1 MSHDENNRTGR
12 EHNLFLRVFLLVFL
26 ALLLIKLFI
35 PMAPHHLRMLLHRKA
50 KARSVECSARLTQAG
65 QQLYATAKEKDPAAL
80 AGLTV
85 ADLLRDAMRGGK
97 LDESMLR
104 CPAHG
109 EPYFVFSTTAAEF
122 VQLFET
128 RRVNDTP
135 VLMCPRDGHGIF
147 GINIL
152 YSDGRVIT
160 MTEKGVNKFLS
171 GQPREQIKLP
181 YEATAGQGDPQTVV
195 QPQ

>member
-12 EHNLFLRVFLLVFL
+12 GNNLFFRVFLLVIL
-26 ALLLIKLFI
+26 ALLLIRLFI
-35 PMAPHHLRMLLHRKA
+35 PMAPHNLWMLLHRKA
-50 KARSVECSARLTQAG
+50 KARSVECSGRLTQAG
-65 QQLYATAKEKDPAAL
+65 QQLYATAKEKDSAAL

-85 ADLLRDAMRGGK
+85 SDLLRDAMRGGK

-109 EPYFVFSTTAAEF
+109 EPYFIFSTSAAEF

-128 RRVNDTP
+128 RLVNDTP
-135 VLMCPRDGHGIF
+135 VLMCPHSGHGIF

-160 MTEKGVNKFLS
+160 MTEKGVKKFLS
-171 GQPREQIKLP
+171 GQSREQIKFP
-181 YEATAGQGDPQTVV
+181 YGAAIDQDDSQTIAR
-195 QPQ
+195 PE

>member
-1 MSHDENNRTGR
+1 MSHDGNNKTGR
-12 EHNLFLRVFLLVFL
+12 EHNLFFRVFLFFIL

-35 PMAPHHLRMLLHRKA
+35 PMAPQQIWMFFHRKA

-85 ADLLRDAMRGGK
+85 SDLLRDAMRGGK

-109 EPYFVFSTTAAEF
+109 EPYYVFSTSAAEF
-122 VQLFET
+122 VRLFEN

-135 VLMCPRDGHGIF
+135 VLICPRGHRIF

-171 GQPREQIKLP
+171 GQHREQIKLP
-181 YEATAGQGDPQTVV
+181 YEATAGQDDSQTVA
-195 QPQ
+195 QPE

>member
-50 KARSVECSARLTQAG
+50 KARSVECSNRLTQVG
-65 QQLYATAKEKDPAAL
+65 PQLYATAKEKDPAAL
-80 AGLTV
+80 TGLTV
-85 ADLLRDAMRGGK
+85 SELLRDAMRGGK
-97 LDESMLR
+97 PDESMLR

-109 EPYFVFSTTAAEF
+109 EPYFVFSTSAAEF
-122 VQLFET
+122 VRLFET

-160 MTEKGVNKFLS
+160 MTEKGVKRFLS
-171 GQPREQIKLP
+171 GQLREQIKLP
-181 YEATAGQGDPQTVV
+181 YEATVGQGDPRTAV

>member
-1 MSHDENNRTGR
+1 MSRDENNRTGG
-12 EHNLFLRVFLLVFL
+12 NTISFLRIFLFVIL
-26 ALLLIKLFI
+26 ALLLIRLFI
-35 PMAPHHLRMLLHRKA
+35 PMAPHHLWMLLHRKA
-50 KARSVECSARLTQAG
+50 KARSVECSNRLTQAG
-65 QQLYATAKEKDPAAL
+65 QQLFATAKEKDPAAL

-85 ADLLRDAMRGGK
+85 SDLLRDAMLGGK

-135 VLMCPRDGHGIF
+135 VLMCPRGHRNF

-152 YSDGRVIT
+152 YSDGRIIT

>member
-1 MSHDENNRTGR
+1 MSRDGNRMGGNTTS
-12 EHNLFLRVFLLVFL
+12 FLRCFLFIVL

-35 PMAPHHLRMLLHRKA
+35 PMAPHHLWMLLHRKA
-50 KARSVECSARLTQAG
+50 KARSVECSDRLTQAG
-65 QQLYATAKEKDPAAL
+65 QQLFATAKEKDPAAL

-85 ADLLRDAMRGGK
+85 SDLLRDAMRGGK

-109 EPYFVFSTTAAEF
+109 EPYFVFSTSAEEF
-122 VQLFET
+122 VRLFET

-135 VLMCPRDGHGIF
+135 VLMCPRGHRIF

-152 YSDGRVIT
+152 YSDGRIIT
-160 MTEKGVNKFLS
+160 MTEKGVKRFLS

-181 YEATAGQGDPQTVV
+181 YETTAGQDDSQTDV
-195 QPQ
+195 QPE

>member
-1 MSHDENNRTGR
+1 MIHDKNNRTGG
-12 EHNLFLRVFLLVFL
+12 NTISFLRVFLFIVL

-35 PMAPHHLRMLLHRKA
+35 PMAPHHLWMLLHRKA
-50 KARSVECSARLTQAG
+50 KARSVECSNRLTQAG

-85 ADLLRDAMRGGK
+85 SDLLRDAMRGGK

-109 EPYFVFSTTAAEF
+109 EPYFVFSTSAAEF
-122 VQLFET
+122 VRLFET

-135 VLMCPRDGHGIF
+135 VLMCPRGHRIF

-152 YSDGRVIT
+152 YSDGRIIT

-181 YEATAGQGDPQTVV
+181 YETTVGQGDPQTVV
-195 QPQ
+195 LPQ

>member
-1 MSHDENNRTGR
+1 MSHEGNKGGNTIS
-12 EHNLFLRVFLLVFL
+12 FLRVFLFVIL
-26 ALLLIKLFI
+26 ALLLIRLVI
-35 PMAPHHLRMLLHRKA
+35 PMAPHHLWMLLHRKA
-50 KARSVECSARLTQAG
+50 KARSVECSNRLTQAG
-65 QQLYATAKEKDPAAL
+65 QQLFATAKEKDPAAL

-85 ADLLRDAMRGGK
+85 PDLLRDAMRGGK

-109 EPYFVFSTTAAEF
+109 EPYYVFSTSAAEF
-122 VQLFET
+122 VRLFET

-135 VLMCPRDGHGIF
+135 VLMCPRGGHSIF

-171 GQPREQIKLP
+171 GQHREQIKFP
-181 YEATAGQGDPQTVV
+181 YEATAGQDDSQTVA
-195 QPQ
+195 QPE

>member
-1 MSHDENNRTGR
+1 MSHDGNNRTGG
-12 EHNLFLRVFLLVFL
+12 NTISFLRVFLFVIL
-26 ALLLIKLFI
+26 ALLLIKLVI
-35 PMAPHHLRMLLHRKA
+35 PMAPHHLWMLLHRKA
-50 KARSVECSARLTQAG
+50 KARSVECSNRLTQAG
-65 QQLYATAKEKDPAAL
+65 QQLFATAKEKDPAAL

-85 ADLLRDAMRGGK
+85 SDLLRDAMRGGK

-109 EPYFVFSTTAAEF
+109 EPYYVFSTSAAEF
-122 VQLFET
+122 VRLFET

-135 VLMCPRDGHGIF
+135 VLICPRGHRIF

-171 GQPREQIKLP
+171 GQHREQIKFP
-181 YEATAGQGDPQTVV
+181 YEATAGQDDSQTVA
-195 QPQ
+195 QPE

>member
-1 MSHDENNRTGR
+1 MSRDENNRTGG
-12 EHNLFLRVFLLVFL
+12 NTISFLRIFLFIIL
-26 ALLLIKLFI
+26 ALLLIRVLF
-35 PMAPHHLRMLLHRKA
+35 PLAPHQFWMLLHRKA
-50 KARSVECSARLTQAG
+50 KARSVECSSRLTQAG

-109 EPYFVFSTTAAEF
+109 EPYFVFSTSAEEF
-122 VQLFET
+122 VRLFET

-135 VLMCPRDGHGIF
+135 VLMCPRGHRIF

-152 YSDGRVIT
+152 YSDGRIIT